1 MTNDTIRAIKVEKT
15 LLGPTGIQT
24 QYTLGTVND
33 MLPTKSVPQTVD
45 YWTSKPKDVGSNP
58 NQVDDRRE
66 IANERL

>member
-1 MTNDTIRAIKVEKT
+1 
-15 LLGPTGIQT
+15 
-24 QYTLGTVND
+24 
-33 MLPTKSVPQTVD
+33 MLPTWPVPQTVD